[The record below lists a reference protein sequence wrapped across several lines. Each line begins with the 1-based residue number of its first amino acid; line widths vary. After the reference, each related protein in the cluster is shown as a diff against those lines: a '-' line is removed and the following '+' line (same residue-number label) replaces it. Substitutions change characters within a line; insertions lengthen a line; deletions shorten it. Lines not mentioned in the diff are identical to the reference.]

1 MRHSI
6 LNGRWARYVVTRKE
20 VVKTTRAFKAAVII
34 AFVLLCY
41 LMEPV
46 WAHAVGDSLVCAQDD
61 PIERADAILV
71 DDFDRDYLLYERAR
85 HLEEDGLS
93 STVIAP
99 VSLFAGGS
107 ISPVSEAMVDVL
119 ARLARVKQVTKVP
132 VSIVEP
138 ISLNAAFDL
147 RRFMKRNGIRSVMVV
162 TPAFRSARSMM
173 IYRTVL
179 EPAGVSTHCSPVF
192 DERTQDNWT
201 RSWHGI
207 QDVALQFA
215 KLQYYRW
222 YVLPFRFN
230 ELLAVNS

>member
-20 VVKTTRAFKAAVII
+20 VVKTTWAFKATVII
-34 AFVLLCY
+34 ALVLLCY

-46 WAHAVGDSLVCAQDD
+46 WAHAVGESLVCAQDGKVG
-61 PIERADAILV
+61 RADAILV

-107 ISPVSEAMVDVL
+107 VSPVSEAMVDVL

-138 ISLNAAFDL
+138 ISLNAALDI
-147 RRFMKRNGIRSVMVV
+147 RRFMKQNGITSVIVV

-173 IYRTVL
+173 IYRAVL
-179 EPAGVSTHCSPVF
+179 EPAGVLTHCAAVF
-192 DERTQDNWT
+192 DQRNPDNWT

-207 QDVALQFA
+207 QDVALQFV
-215 KLQYYRW
+215 KLQYYRF
-222 YVLPFRFN
+222 YVLPVRSVPEPN
-230 ELLAVNS
+230 